1 MQKTNKVMY
10 ETIVKDRI
18 EAILKENGK
27 TKVEFANL
35 MGIAKQNVNALLR
48 NPSREVCVKISE
60 VLNVPLW
67 QLFASKEEVIEQES
81 GNTITCPKCGAKF
94 ELKEE

>member
-1 MQKTNKVMY
+1 MY
-10 ETIVKDRI
+10 ETIVKDRV
-18 EAILKENGK
+18 ETILKENGK

-81 GNTITCPKCGAKF
+81 GNTIICPKCGAKF

>member
-1 MQKTNKVMY
+1 MY
-10 ETIVKDRI
+10 ETIVKDRV

-67 QLFASKEEVIEQES
+67 QLFASKEEVIERKA
-81 GNTITCPKCGAKF
+81 GILLLARNV
-94 ELKEE
+94 ELNLN

>member
-1 MQKTNKVMY
+1 MY

>member
-1 MQKTNKVMY
+1 MY
-10 ETIVKDRI
+10 ETIVKDRV

-94 ELKEE
+94 DLKE

>member
-1 MQKTNKVMY
+1 MY
-10 ETIVKDRI
+10 ETIVKDRV

>member
-1 MQKTNKVMY
+1 MY
-10 ETIVKDRI
+10 ETIVKDRV

-94 ELKEE
+94 ELKEEK

>member
-1 MQKTNKVMY
+1 MY
-10 ETIVKDRI
+10 ETIVKDRV

-81 GNTITCPKCGAKF
+81 RNTITCPKCGAKF

>member
-1 MQKTNKVMY
+1 MY
-10 ETIVKDRI
+10 ETIVKDRV

-67 QLFASKEEVIEQES
+67 QLFASKKEVIEQES

-94 ELKEE
+94 ELKE

>member
-1 MQKTNKVMY
+1 MY
-10 ETIVKDRI
+10 ETIVKDRV

-48 NPSREVCVKISE
+48 NPSREVCVKISD

>member
-1 MQKTNKVMY
+1 MY
-10 ETIVKDRI
+10 ETVVKDRV
-18 EAILKENGK
+18 ESILKECGM

-48 NPSREVCVKISE
+48 NPSREVCVKIAE
-60 VLNVPLW
+60 TLNVPLW
-67 QLFASKEEVIEQES
+67 QLFASKQEVIEQETE
-81 GNTITCPKCGAKF
+81 NTITCPKCGARF

>member
-1 MQKTNKVMY
+1 MY
-10 ETIVKDRI
+10 ETIVKDRV
-18 EAILKENGK
+18 ETILKENGK

>member
-1 MQKTNKVMY
+1 MY
-10 ETIVKDRI
+10 ETIVKDRV
-18 EAILKENGK
+18 EAILRENGK

-67 QLFASKEEVIEQES
+67 QLFVSKEEVIEQES
-81 GNTITCPKCGAKF
+81 GNTITCPKCGSKF

>member
-10 ETIVKDRI
+10 ETIVKDRV

>member
-1 MQKTNKVMY
+1 MY
-10 ETIVKDRI
+10 ETIVKDRV

-67 QLFASKEEVIEQES
+67 QLFASKEEVLEQES

-94 ELKEE
+94 ELKE

>member
-10 ETIVKDRI
+10 ETIVKDRV

-94 ELKEE
+94 ELKE

>member
-1 MQKTNKVMY
+1 MY
-10 ETIVKDRI
+10 ETIVKDRV

-94 ELKEE
+94 ELKE